1 MLQVEL
7 GWSTYDSSHCLSSN
21 KKTIMIDSDIAGI
34 IHTTLLDVEILILC
48 VVLIQIY
55 ITVQ

>member
-7 GWSTYDSSHCLSSN
+7 GWSTYLSSN
-21 KKTIMIDSDIAGI
+21 KKTIMIDSDIVGI

-48 VVLIQIY
+48 VVVLIQIY
-55 ITVQ
+55 ITVMIPLL

>member
-7 GWSTYDSSHCLSSN
+7 GWSTYLSSN
-21 KKTIMIDSDIAGI
+21 KKTIMIDSDIVGI
-34 IHTTLLDVEILILC
+34 IHTTLLDVEILILFV

-55 ITVQ
+55 IPLL

>member
-1 MLQVEL
+1 
-7 GWSTYDSSHCLSSN
+7 
-21 KKTIMIDSDIAGI
+21 MIDSDIVGI

-55 ITVQ
+55 ITEHSKLWFRYFKC